1 MIKRK
6 GIILA
11 GGSGS
16 RLSPITNAVSKH
28 LLQVYD
34 KPMIYYPISTLMLAG
49 IREILIISTPEH
61 IDLYK
66 NLIKNIGKIGVEFK
80 FLVQE
85 TPRGIAHGLILAEKF
100 LNGSPCALILGDN
113 LFYGNGFSN
122 LLNKAYKNEKG
133 AYIFSYKV
141 KNPNQYGVLKFN
153 RNNEIVSIIEKPK
166 VFVSD
171 LAVTG
176 LYFYDYRAV
185 EFAKKLQP
193 SKRGEIEITDL
204 NLEYVKNNELKVIN
218 LNRGFAW
225 LDTGTPQGLLD
236 SANFIA
242 TIEKRQGI
250 KISCLEEIAL
260 HKSWINIINFKKLPN
275 YDTNSEY
282 GKYLINLAD
291 NFNEDK

>member
-1 MIKRK
+1 MTKRK

-16 RLSPITNAVSKH
+16 RLNPITNAVSKH

-66 NLIKNIGKIGVEFK
+66 NLIKKIGKIGVDFK

-85 TPRGIAHGLILAEKF
+85 KPRGIAHGLIIAEKF

-122 LLNKAYKNEKG
+122 ILNQAVKNIKG

-153 RNNEIVSIIEKPK
+153 RNSEIVSIIEKPK
-166 VFVSD
+166 VFVSNF
-171 LAVTG
+171 AVTG
-176 LYFYDYRAV
+176 LYFYDSHAV
-185 EFAKKLQP
+185 ELAKKLKP
-193 SKRGEIEITDL
+193 S
-204 NLEYVKNNELKVIN
+204 
-218 LNRGFAW
+218 
-225 LDTGTPQGLLD
+225 
-236 SANFIA
+236 
-242 TIEKRQGI
+242 
-250 KISCLEEIAL
+250 EESL
-260 HKSWINIINFKKLPN
+260 KLP
-275 YDTNSEY
+275 
-282 GKYLINLAD
+282 I
-291 NFNEDK
+291 

>member
-1 MIKRK
+1 MTKRK

-11 GGSGS
+11 GGRGS
-16 RLSPITNAVSKH
+16 RLNPITNVVSKH

-49 IREILIISTPEH
+49 IREILIISTPKH
-61 IDLYK
+61 IELYK
-66 NLIKNIGKIGVEFK
+66 NLIKKIGKIGVDFK

-85 TPRGIAHGLILAEKF
+85 KPRGIAHGLIIAENF

-122 LLNKAYKNEKG
+122 LLHQADKNNKG

-141 KNPNQYGVLKFN
+141 KNPNQYGVIKFN
-153 RNNEIVSIIEKPK
+153 RNSEIVSIIEKPK
-166 VFVSD
+166 VFVSNFV
-171 LAVTG
+171 VTG
-176 LYFYDYRAV
+176 LYFYDANAV
-185 EFAKKLQP
+185 GLAKKLKS
-193 SKRGEIEITDL
+193 SKRGELEITDL
-204 NLEYVKNNELKVIN
+204 NLQYIKKNSLKVIN

-250 KISCLEEIAL
+250 KVSCLEEIAL
-260 HKSWINIINFKKLPN
+260 YKSWINITNFKKLPN

-282 GKYLINLAD
+282 GRYLINLAED
-291 NFNEDK
+291 FDEDK